1 MTAPGDSTDMT
12 ARVAAL
18 MRAQRGLDHPP
29 EIRDLRRVFGGN
41 ARRAWSFDM
50 ATGSG
55 AHDSVTPCI
64 LLSQAPGRHVESDT
78 GAEYHVLQALT
89 GTGVRAP
96 AALALD
102 ATGAVTGAPAIVLE
116 RIAGRAD
123 AVAFLKPENPA
134 SSIALAG
141 ELADVSADL
150 HGFDWRAAGLCAP
163 AGDATTGLIEDWATR
178 YESARLAPHPPLTH
192 LIGWLR
198 RHRPAPR
205 PLALVHG
212 DLRPGNFLAL
222 DGRITALLDW
232 EMAHIGDPAEDVAW
246 IYRDLWSPAAFV
258 TLENFLARYNR
269 RARAPLDLRRVLYFR
284 VFAEVKFAILSV
296 IAAASVAQARSRN
309 LRHID
314 RAAKVAP
321 ALRQAFALIDSH
333 AGSADHAAA

>member
-1 MTAPGDSTDMT
+1 MTAPDDSTDMT
-12 ARVAAL
+12 ARVATL
-18 MRAQRGLDHPP
+18 MQAQCGLGHPP

-55 AHDSVTPCI
+55 VPDSVTPCI

-78 GAEYHVLQALT
+78 GAEYRVLKAMT
-89 GTGVRAP
+89 GSGVRAP

-102 ATGAVTGAPAIVLE
+102 DAGAVTGEPAIVLE
-116 RIAGRAD
+116 RIVGRAD
-123 AVAFLKPENPA
+123 AVAFLRPENPA
-134 SSIALAG
+134 SSIALTG
-141 ELADVSADL
+141 ELADAAADL
-150 HGFDWRAAGLCAP
+150 HGFDWHAAGLCAP
-163 AGDATTGLIEDWATR
+163 AGDATADLIEDWATR
-178 YESARLAPHPPLTH
+178 HEAARLAPCPPLTH

-198 RHRPAPR
+198 RHRPVPR

-212 DLRPGNFLAL
+212 DLRPGNFLAH

-258 TLENFLARYNR
+258 TLEAFLARYNR
-269 RARAPLDLRRVLYFR
+269 RARMPLDPARVLYFR

-296 IAAASVAQARSRN
+296 IAAASVAHGRSRN

-333 AGSADHAAA
+333 AWSADHAAA